1 MEFKSG
7 AKVVNAAG
15 DTVGHV
21 DRVVLDPRTKEITH
35 IVVRKGTLY
44 KTDRVLPVKYVTE
57 ANADQVMLQASVTK
71 GELDRLPEFE
81 ETEYLLADE
90 QDYVNRPQANTD
102 MPPVANSAAT
112 MAGTAPALV
121 WYPSSP
127 AALAGYNSMT
137 TLPYVPAVDTVTQ
150 TKRNIPE
157 NTVGLKDGARVN
169 SADGHHVGDV
179 ERVFADEG
187 SHRATHLLVSHGVL
201 FKTHTP
207 IPVTWIDTVT
217 EKEITLA
224 VSEKLLKGLPE
235 YKA

>member
-1 MEFKSG
+1 MEFQSG
-7 AKVVNAAG
+7 AKVVSATG

-35 IVVRKGTLY
+35 IVVRKGTLF
-44 KTDRVLPVKYVTE
+44 KTDRVLPVNLVAE

-71 GELDRLPEFE
+71 GELDRLPDFE

-102 MPPVANSAAT
+102 MPAAT
-112 MAGTAPALV
+112 AVMAGTTPALI
-121 WYPSSP
+121 WYPTSP
-127 AALAGYNSMT
+127 SALAGYGSMSNM
-137 TLPYVPAVDTVTQ
+137 PYVPASDYVTQ
-150 TKRNIPE
+150 TKRNIPD

-187 SHRATHLLVSHGVL
+187 THRATHLLVSHGLL

-207 IPVTWIDTVT
+207 IPVTWIASVT
-217 EKEITLA
+217 EDEISLA

-235 YKA
+235 YKE